1 MAPKKTNKLPT
12 GERPKQLSKMAENI
26 RKTTATQTYK
36 NGKMVNISA
45 SEAAGRAGAKR
56 DKPGYKVLKPLAG
69 AELKK
74 FIKDRDEIRANEK
87 ARKAKSYSPT
97 PMSPSA
103 KSQTAMRAAK
113 ISMASSKR
121 TARKPKAGSGVVSNV
136 VGAAGK
142 VASRAKTTAREARDV
157 VTAVGTSARSRL
169 NTRSYRSASGGLKST
184 PTSKANTAAADKNLK
199 KQLKE
204 TVKAAT
210 TGKKG
215 TTSAQTG
222 GKPSKK
228 R

>member
-1 MAPKKTNKLPT
+1 MAPKPKKMSDADKAYLKRLLKDVKQGT
-12 GERPKQLSKMAENI
+12 GAKADGSLSMDQKMALSALKLQQKQATAYSPKPMSM
-26 RKTTATQTYK
+26 RAADKASARGTATQ
-36 NGKMVNISA
+36 
-45 SEAAGRAGAKR
+45 AK
-56 DKPGYKVLKPLAG
+56 V
-69 AELKK
+69 
-74 FIKDRDEIRANEK
+74 
-87 ARKAKSYSPT
+87 
-97 PMSPSA
+97 
-103 KSQTAMRAAK
+103 
-113 ISMASSKR
+113 

>member
-1 MAPKKTNKLPT
+1 MAPKPKKMSDADKAYLKRLLKDVKQGT
-12 GERPKQLSKMAENI
+12 GAKADGSLSMDQKMALSALK
-26 RKTTATQTYK
+26 RAADKASARGTATQ
-36 NGKMVNISA
+36 
-45 SEAAGRAGAKR
+45 AK
-56 DKPGYKVLKPLAG
+56 V
-69 AELKK
+69 
-74 FIKDRDEIRANEK
+74 
-87 ARKAKSYSPT
+87 
-97 PMSPSA
+97 
-103 KSQTAMRAAK
+103 
-113 ISMASSKR
+113 
-121 TARKPKAGSGVVSNV
+121 TARKPKAGTSTVSKV
-136 VGAAGK
+136 VG
-142 VASRAKTTAREARDV
+142 RAKTTAREARDV

-204 TVKAAT
+204 TAMAAM

>member
-1 MAPKKTNKLPT
+1 MNYLQNKIKHSSKENRMAKEQRNMTEKNLKDASATTRNNFERSRTKFYEARFYAQDNPNSAAAKKALAA
-12 GERPKQLSKMAENI
+12 AEANMK
-26 RKTTATQTYK
+26 RL
-36 NGKMVNISA
+36 GKIAYDES
-45 SEAAGRAGAKR
+45 AKR
-56 DKPGYKVLKPLAG
+56 SA
-69 AELKK
+69 
-74 FIKDRDEIRANEK
+74 
-87 ARKAKSYSPT
+87 AKRVSYSPT
-97 PMSPSA
+97 PMSA
-103 KSQTAMRAAK
+103 AAK
-113 ISMASSKR
+113 AKAAAAGKATGVKTS
-121 TARKPKAGSGVVSNV
+121 ARKPKAGTSTVSKV
-136 VGAAGK
+136 VG
-142 VASRAKTTAREARDV
+142 RAKTTAREARDV

-204 TVKAAT
+204 TAMAAM